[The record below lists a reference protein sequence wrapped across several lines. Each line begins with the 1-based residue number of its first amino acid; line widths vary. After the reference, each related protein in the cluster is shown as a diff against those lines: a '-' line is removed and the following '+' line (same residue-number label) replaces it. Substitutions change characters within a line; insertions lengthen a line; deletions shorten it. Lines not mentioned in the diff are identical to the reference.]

1 MKREIIEIIRK
12 RIVTLEYR
20 PGHLLNEQK
29 LADEFGV
36 SRTPVR
42 EALIVLSTEGLVT
55 MAPRTMTSVAEINIQ
70 KFREL
75 TELRLILEQG
85 AARLAVNNRTDEHLL
100 RLEELEGKINSAD
113 SDDIRQMMIYD
124 TEFHQIMSS
133 AANNLM
139 LSKKLTEVTNQFTR
153 IMYLLELKPTL
164 ITLDMPKIIEALK
177 FRRAED
183 MEKLLI
189 AHVNYFM
196 GLVRQKFEQG
206 MGL

>member
-20 PGHLLNEQK
+20 PGRLLNEQK

-42 EALIVLSTEGLVT
+42 EALIVLSTEDLVT

-100 RLEELEGKINSAD
+100 RLEALEAKINSAD
-113 SDDIRQMMIYD
+113 SDDIRQMMSYD

-139 LSKKLTEVTNQFTR
+139 LSNKLTEVTNQFTR

-177 FRRAED
+177 FRRAEA
-183 MEKLLI
+183 MEKLLT

>member
-1 MKREIIEIIRK
+1 MKREISDVIRK

-42 EALIVLSTEGLVT
+42 EALIVLSTEDLVT

-75 TELRLILEQG
+75 TELRLILEHG

-100 RLEELEGKINSAD
+100 RLEALEGKINSVD

-124 TEFHQIMSS
+124 TEFHQIISS
-133 AANNLM
+133 AANNQM
-139 LSKKLTEVTNQFTR
+139 LSKKLAEVTNQFTR

-164 ITLDMPKIIEALK
+164 FTLVMPKIIEALK
-177 FRRAED
+177 FRKVDA
-183 MEKLLI
+183 MEKLLTE
-189 AHVNYFM
+189 HVNYFM